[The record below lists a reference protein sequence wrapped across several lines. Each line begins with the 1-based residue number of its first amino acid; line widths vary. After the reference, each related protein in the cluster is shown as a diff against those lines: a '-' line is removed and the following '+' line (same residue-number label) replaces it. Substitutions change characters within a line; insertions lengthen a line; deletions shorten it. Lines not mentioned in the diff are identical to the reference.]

1 MLPSVIEENVRKK
14 SRCSNGRGFGHAPNT
29 TFFEMLYAR
38 RFILDGTAEK
48 MIFAA
53 QTLANPPGP
62 SKPGDT
68 NGHDGWPS
76 FVASSEFVHCFLT
89 V

>member
-1 MLPSVIEENVRKK
+1 MLPSVIEENERKK
-14 SRCSNGRGFGHAPNT
+14 LRCSNGRGFGHAPNT

-53 QTLANPPGP
+53 QTLAKPPGP
-62 SKPGDT
+62 SQPAIRMAMMAGRRSLHPP
-68 NGHDGWPS
+68 NL
-76 FVASSEFVHCFLT
+76 FIAF
-89 V
+89 